1 MRFFHTSA
9 VVESVLPLVKV
20 LKSSID
26 TVPRASHTNTELS
39 SYLLF
44 GRQGSNYKFSHLS
57 LTVYFSI
64 HDMYS
69 YFVTVH
75 IMNKNS
81 GFISERIIL

>member
-44 GRQGSNYKFSHLS
+44 GRQGSDYKFSYLS
-57 LTVYFSI
+57 LTVYFRIICS
-64 HDMYS
+64 S

-81 GFISERIIL
+81 GFISGRIIL

>member
-1 MRFFHTSA
+1 MRFFHSSA

-64 HDMYS
+64 ICSS